1 MSLMESLYKGP
12 VIPSVRSIEDFNL
25 ALSDTT
31 APSLFLLFGD
41 INNLPKLLRLAEQH
55 KKRLLVHGDLL
66 EGVGKDKAGIKYL
79 ARQGVTALVT
89 TKPHLVKMAREEGL
103 VVIQRLFLIDSE
115 ALRTGIKL
123 LREHKPDAVEILPA
137 SVPRA
142 AVQEIV
148 RGASLPVFAG
158 GLVTSREDVL
168 QALKAG
174 ACAVST
180 SKRELWN
187 IRV

>member
-1 MSLMESLYKGP
+1 MNLPESLYKGP
-12 VIPSVRSIEDFNL
+12 VIPSVRSIEDFNF
-25 ALSDTT
+25 ALSETI

-41 INNLPKLLRLAEQH
+41 INLLPKLLSRAEQH
-55 KKRLLVHGDLL
+55 KKRLLVHIDLL

-79 ARQGVTALVT
+79 DRQGVTALVT

-103 VVIQRLFLIDSE
+103 LVVQRLFLIDSE

-137 SVPRA
+137 AVPRA
-142 AVQEIV
+142 AIQEIV
-148 RGASLPVFAG
+148 RAAAIPVFAG
-158 GLVTSREDVL
+158 GLVTTREDVL

-180 SKRELWN
+180 SKRALWSLQS
-187 IRV
+187 

>member
-1 MSLMESLYKGP
+1 MSLPESLYKGP
-12 VIPSVRSIEDFNL
+12 VIPSVRSIEEFNL
-25 ALSDTT
+25 ALAETT

-41 INNLPKLLRLAEQH
+41 INLLPKLLSRAEQH
-55 KKRLLVHGDLL
+55 KKRLLVHIDLL

-103 VVIQRLFLIDSE
+103 LVMQRLFLIDSE

-137 SVPRA
+137 AVPRA
-142 AVQEIV
+142 AIQEII
-148 RGASLPVFAG
+148 RAAAIPVFAG
-158 GLVTSREDVL
+158 GLVTTREDVL

-180 SKRELWN
+180 SKRELWDMKF
-187 IRV
+187 